1 MRHRRRIAI
10 LGIILFALW
19 GPTGWIPSASPL
31 DFHGFG
37 DVQYY
42 QFLNSD
48 DANENGAFFLGQ
60 LDLYAAESIGPRLD
74 VLTEL
79 VIESPDGAE
88 FVVDLERIQIGYMVS
103 DALKLSAGRF
113 HSPIGYWNTA
123 YHHGSFL
130 QTTIERPLFLRF
142 EDDGG
147 ILPVHSVG
155 FLASGRTF
163 GRVGEL
169 SYAVLVANGS
179 SIALDQG
186 NPFTTPVDITDDRA
200 TLDPSNTSDRN
211 HNKALVLHAEFSP
224 APLPAWALG
233 ASLYQSRIVGEG
245 LPATTSVDLTQTI
258 LGADLTKRSGAFEL
272 AAEYFLLRN
281 RDRLGAGNTT
291 TNHLYYVQVGYE
303 FTGRMTPY
311 ARHEQM
317 SLNESDP
324 YTAALGATDSRTE
337 TAGLRIRL
345 GEPSV
350 LKIEGRFVDTD
361 GTNHHQ
367 EYAAQ
372 WAFTF

>member
-1 MRHRRRIAI
+1 MRYRRSI
-10 LGIILFALW
+10 LLVAVAVLSLC
-19 GPTGWIPSASPL
+19 GPFGWAPPASSFEL
-31 DFHGFG
+31 HGFG

-48 DANENGAFFLGQ
+48 DADEHGAFALGQ
-60 LDLYAAESIGPRLD
+60 LDLYMAESIGPRLD

-88 FVVDLERIQIGYMVS
+88 FVVDLERIQIGSTVS

-147 ILPVHSVG
+147 VLPVHSIGV
-155 FLASGRTF
+155 LASGRF
-163 GRVGEL
+163 FKAAGDV
-169 SYAVLVANGS
+169 SYAVQVANGS
-179 SIALDQG
+179 AIGFDGTANVLHPD
-186 NPFTTPVDITDDRA
+186 
-200 TLDPSNTSDRN
+200 NTSDEN
-211 HNKALVLHAEFSP
+211 HNKALGLHVDFAP
-224 APLPAWALG
+224 ARLRAWTLG
-233 ASLYQSRIVGEG
+233 ASLYQHRVVSEG
-245 LPATTSVDLTQTI
+245 LLAPVDVVQTVVA
-258 LGADLTKRSGAFEL
+258 ADLSKRSGVFEL
-272 AAEYFLLRN
+272 TSEYFLLRD
-281 RDRLGAGNTT
+281 RDRLGVEGTT

-303 FTGRMTPY
+303 FRDRLTPY

-317 SLNESDP
+317 SLSESDP
-324 YTAALGATDSRTE
+324 YAQALDANDTRIE

-350 LKIEGRFVDTD
+350 LKFEGRFVDTN
-361 GTNHHQ
+361 GTDHHQ

>member
-1 MRHRRRIAI
+1 MRHRRRIAMF
-10 LGIILFALW
+10 GIIVLALW
-19 GPTGWIPSASPL
+19 GPTGWIPPASPL

-88 FVVDLERIQIGYMVS
+88 FVVDLERIQIGYLVS

-147 ILPVHSVG
+147 VLPVHSIGV
-155 FLASGRTF
+155 LASGRFFKAT
-163 GRVGEL
+163 GDV
-169 SYAVLVANGS
+169 SYAVQVANGS
-179 SIALDQG
+179 AIAFDGTANVLQ
-186 NPFTTPVDITDDRA
+186 PH
-200 TLDPSNTSDRN
+200 NTSDEN
-211 HNKALVLHAEFSP
+211 HNKALGLHADFTP
-224 APLPAWALG
+224 ARLRAWTLG
-233 ASLYQSRIVGEG
+233 ASLYRHRVVSEG
-245 LPATTSVDLTQTI
+245 VLVPAVPVDVVQTI
-258 LGADLTKRSGAFEL
+258 VGADLTKRSGALEL
-272 AAEYFLLRN
+272 AAEYFLLRD
-281 RDRLGAGNTT
+281 RDRLGARTTT
-291 TNHLYYVQVGYE
+291 TNHLYYVQAGYE
-303 FTGRMTPY
+303 FKGRLTPY

-324 YTAALGATDSRTE
+324 YAAALGATDSRTE

-350 LKIEGRFVDTD
+350 LKFEGRFVDTD
-361 GTNHHQ
+361 GTSHHQ

>member
-1 MRHRRRIAI
+1 MRHRRRIAMF
-10 LGIILFALW
+10 GIIVLALW
-19 GPTGWIPSASPL
+19 GPMDWIPSASPL

-48 DANENGAFFLGQ
+48 DANDENGAFFLGQ

-88 FVVDLERIQIGYMVS
+88 FVVDLERIQIGYLVS

-147 ILPVHSVG
+147 VLPVHSIGV
-155 FLASGRTF
+155 LASGRF
-163 GRVGEL
+163 FKAAGDV
-169 SYAVLVANGS
+169 SYAVQVANGS
-179 SIALDQG
+179 
-186 NPFTTPVDITDDRA
+186 TITADSPTA
-200 TLDPSNTSDRN
+200 NVLHPHNTSDEN
-211 HNKALVLHAEFSP
+211 HNKALGLHADFTP
-224 APLPAWALG
+224 ARLRAWTLG
-233 ASLYQSRIVGEG
+233 ASLYRHRVVSEG
-245 LPATTSVDLTQTI
+245 AVAPPVDVIQTI
-258 LGADLTKRSGAFEL
+258 VGADLTKRSGVFEL
-272 AAEYFLLRN
+272 AAEYFLLRD
-281 RDRLGAGNTT
+281 RDRLGAGDTT
-291 TNHLYYVQVGYE
+291 TNHLYYVQAGYE
-303 FTGRMTPY
+303 FKGRLTPY

-317 SLNESDP
+317 SLNEGDP
-324 YTAALGATDSRTE
+324 YAAALGATDSRTE

-350 LKIEGRFVDTD
+350 LKFEGRFVDTD

>member
-1 MRHRRRIAI
+1 MRHRHRIAI
-10 LGIILFALW
+10 FGIIVLALW
-19 GPTGWIPSASPL
+19 GPMDWIPSASPL
-31 DFHGFG
+31 DLHGFG

-48 DANENGAFFLGQ
+48 DTNENGAFFLGQ
-60 LDLYAAESIGPRLD
+60 LDLYAAESIAPRLD

-88 FVVDLERIQIGYMVS
+88 FVVDLERIQIGYLVS

-147 ILPVHSVG
+147 VLPVHSIGV
-155 FLASGRTF
+155 LASGRF
-163 GRVGEL
+163 FKAAGDV
-169 SYAVLVANGS
+169 SYAVQVANGS
-179 SIALDQG
+179 AIALDG
-186 NPFTTPVDITDDRA
+186 TANVLHPD
-200 TLDPSNTSDRN
+200 NTSDKN
-211 HNKALVLHAEFSP
+211 HNKALGLHADFTP
-224 APLPAWALG
+224 ARLRAWTLG
-233 ASLYQSRIVGEG
+233 ASLYHHRVVSEVAVAPSVDVVQTIVG
-245 LPATTSVDLTQTI
+245 T
-258 LGADLTKRSGAFEL
+258 DLTKRSGALEL
-272 AAEYFLLRN
+272 AAEYFLLRD

-303 FTGRMTPY
+303 FKGRLTPY
-311 ARHEQM
+311 ARHERM

-324 YTAALGATDSRTE
+324 YAAALGATDSRTE

-350 LKIEGRFVDTD
+350 LKIEGRFVDTN
-361 GTNHHQ
+361 GTSHHQ